1 MQRRV
6 PSEYSLALTVIPTDT
21 WLFILS
27 NMDAKNS
34 LTMAKVSSFFT
45 SDYNLVLTSMKMRL
59 GINSNNLKHLVH
71 VERARHGI
79 HLVAWNNTN
88 NPTHSD
94 IVLLRNDPRTKCL
107 VVGRRYD
114 KSINDLAV
122 SRFHGFLEL
131 FDDCGMYDGG
141 KIGNFHVS
149 GYNGIE
155 VNGKKRKLFHGT
167 GTVATLFHGDIVHL
181 APPDTKIMYKVSYLS

>member
-6 PSEYSLALTVIPTDT
+6 PSEHSLALTVVPTDA
-21 WLFILS
+21 WLVILS
-27 NMDAKNS
+27 NLDAKSS
-34 LTMAKVSSFFT
+34 LSMATVSSFFT

-59 GINSNNLKHLVH
+59 GINSNDLKHLVH

-79 HLVAWNNTN
+79 HMVAWNNIN
-88 NPTHSD
+88 DPKHND
-94 IVLLRNDPRTKCL
+94 IVVKRNDPTTKCL
-107 VVGRRYD
+107 VGRRYD
-114 KSINDLAV
+114 KSINDLSV

-131 FDDCGMYDGG
+131 FDDYKMYDNG
-141 KIGNFHVS
+141 KFGNFHVS

-155 VNGKKRKLFHGT
+155 VEGKKRKLFHGR

-181 APPDTKIMYKVSYLS
+181 APPGAEVMYKVSYLS